1 MKNYL
6 EFRRKL
12 GASDRANVHSL
23 TSLERY
29 IFISSLLPLRGNQG
43 TQTLA
48 GRNWGNDSSD
58 AITSPFSPFSLPPS
72 LANRESRALTFPSV
86 STRLAWIFK
95 GWGCASCIQ
104 GGRQIFLSMQYA
116 NIIHR
121 HAPSVPFF
129 PWRGPPG
136 DPVRIIPHLTL
147 TTRPTILHP
156 RSFYL
161 SPLVATFSKRWFLET
176 RESIRSC
183 TVELLISEN
192 RVKRLF
198 WIFCQN

>member
-1 MKNYL
+1 ML
-6 EFRRKL
+6 
-12 GASDRANVHSL
+12 
-23 TSLERY
+23 Y
-29 IFISSLLPLRGNQG
+29 IYF
-43 TQTLA
+43 
-48 GRNWGNDSSD
+48 
-58 AITSPFSPFSLPPS
+58 LPPS
-72 LANRESRALTFPSV
+72 PPRQSRNTNTGGKKLGQRFVGCNYISLFSFFPPPFSRESRIPSIDI
-86 STRLAWIFK
+86 SIGLDEARMN
-95 GWGCASCIQ
+95 IQ
-104 GGRQIFLSMQYA
+104 GLGMCELHPRRTQIFLSMQYA

-183 TVELLISEN
+183 TVELVISEN

>member
-72 LANRESRALTFPSV
+72 LANRVPSIDI
-86 STRLAWIFK
+86 SIGLDEARMN
-95 GWGCASCIQ
+95 IQ
-104 GGRQIFLSMQYA
+104 GLGMCELHPRRTQIFLSMQYA